1 MRKRFSMGA
10 LALLAV
16 VGLGLGA
23 ASPAR
28 AVPIVGDYTLVD
40 VTSVGALSSAGV
52 SLETLGSAEAFS
64 SPALGVLL
72 ALFPVTGGDVDLPN
86 SFAGTIEHQGS
97 GLRLTFAGAPV
108 ALTDFV
114 IDTTTLKLTATVA
127 SDVFNGVTDFF
138 DIVPCQSGPPGTC
151 QTIPGGAVIPSALGL
166 RISQN
171 GGIVLAAAWGLPG
184 LQGLQFGVANTALV
198 AIPEPTTALLLGA
211 GLAGLA
217 TAGRRRRG

>member
-1 MRKRFSMGA
+1 MRSMVSKGV
-10 LALLAV
+10 LALVTIFGLA
-16 VGLGLGA
+16 A
-23 ASPAR
+23 AGPAR
-28 AVPIVGDYTLVD
+28 AVPIAGDYTLVD
-40 VTSVGALSSAGV
+40 VTSVGALSGAGV
-52 SLETLGSAEAFS
+52 TLETLGSAEAFS

-97 GLRLTFAGAPV
+97 GLRLTFAGVPV
-108 ALTDFV
+108 ELTDFV

-127 SDVFNGVTDFF
+127 STVFNGITDIF

-166 RISQN
+166 RISEN
-171 GGIVLAAAWGLPG
+171 GGILLAASWGLPG

-198 AIPEPTTALLLGA
+198 AVPEPTTALLAGA
-211 GLAGLA
+211 GLVGLA
-217 TAGRRRRG
+217 AAGRRRRA